1 MNMLSRLW
9 QHLSKKRRRQFIY
22 IQILIVVASFFE
34 MASLGAVIP
43 FLSVL
48 SEPELVF
55 QQDYMKPFI
64 DFFQF
69 KNPDELSLP
78 ITFLFIVLILVSA
91 IVRLILLW
99 ALVRLSQMAGSDLSI
114 NIYKHTLYQDYS
126 IHVSRNSSE
135 VINGIITKTA
145 TVTKGVIAPVL
156 NFISTVVTIVGII
169 GVLLFIDIYVTL
181 IGFIGFGGSYLL
193 VIYLTRRNL
202 RENSQNIAEKSDL
215 MVKSLQEGLEGIREV
230 LISNNQGFYTKLY
243 QNSDLQMRKA
253 TWRNEIIYS
262 SPRFGMEA
270 VGIGI
275 VALFAYSATL
285 QLGGIEQ
292 YLPVLGAFV
301 LGAQKLLPAIQ
312 KAYASYSRIRGGQY
326 SLHDVINLLDQPIP
340 EFANLP
346 LPEPAKFDNAI
357 EIKNLSF
364 RYSQDT
370 PYILRNLN
378 IEISKG
384 SVVGIVGTTGCGKS
398 TFLDLFMGLLIPT
411 QGEILIDGQVMS
423 HLNKRSWQRHI
434 SNVPQHIYLTDGT
447 IEENIAFGI
456 EREQIDHSQIT
467 KAAEW
472 AQISTLIDDLKYGY
486 QTLVGE
492 RGMRLSGG
500 QRQRIG
506 LARAFYKQSD
516 VLVLDEATSALD
528 DQTESAVMK
537 SIENMDDDITVLI
550 IAHRLTT
557 LKNCDKIIKFEKDF
571 SYKTLT
577 YDELMTQNSNTEEI
591 YAS

>member
-1 MNMLSRLW
+1 MLRKLW
-9 QHLSKKRRRQFIY
+9 HHLSKKRRRQFIF
-22 IQILIVVASFFE
+22 IQILIVFASFFE
-34 MASLGAVIP
+34 MASLGAVVP

-48 SEPELVF
+48 SQPDVVF
-55 QQDYMKPFI
+55 QQDYMRPFI
-64 DFFQF
+64 DLLDF
-69 KNPDELSLP
+69 KNPNELSLP
-78 ITFLFIVLILVSA
+78 ITVLFILLILISA
-91 IVRLILLW
+91 VVRLILLW

-126 IHVSRNSSE
+126 VHVSRNSSE
-135 VINGIITKTA
+135 VINGIITKTT

-156 NFISTVVTIVGII
+156 NFISTVVTIIGII
-169 GVLLFIDIYVTL
+169 AVLLLIDIYVTL
-181 IGFIGFGGSYLL
+181 VGFIGFGGSYLL

-230 LISNNQGFYTKLY
+230 LINNNQEFYTKLY
-243 QNSDLQMRKA
+243 QNSDLKMRIA

-312 KAYASYSRIRGGQY
+312 KAYASYSRIKGGQY
-326 SLHDVINLLDQPIP
+326 SLNDVIILLDQPIP
-340 EFANLP
+340 KFANLP
-346 LPEPAKFDNAI
+346 LPEPAKFNNAV
-357 EIKNLSF
+357 EINNLSF
-364 RYSQDT
+364 RYSNDS
-370 PYILRNLN
+370 PYILKNVNL
-378 IEISKG
+378 EILKG

-398 TFLDLFMGLLIPT
+398 TLLDLFMGLLIPT
-411 QGEILIDGQVMS
+411 EGRILVDGKTIS
-423 HLNKRSWQRHI
+423 HSNTRSWQRHI

-456 EREQIDHSQIT
+456 EKDQIDHSKII
-467 KAAEW
+467 KAAER
-472 AQISTLIDDLKYGY
+472 AQISSLIDDLKYGY

-506 LARAFYKQSD
+506 LARAFYKESD

-577 YDELMTQNSNTEEI
+577 YDELMMQNNKTEDI

>member
-1 MNMLSRLW
+1 MMLHRLW
-9 QHLSKKRRRQFIY
+9 HHLSKKRRRQFIF
-22 IQILIVVASFFE
+22 IQILIVFASFFE

-48 SEPELVF
+48 SEPDVVF
-55 QQDYMKPFI
+55 QQDYMRPFI
-64 DFFQF
+64 DFFDF
-69 KNPDELSLP
+69 KNPDELTLP
-78 ITFLFIVLILVSA
+78 ITIIFILLILISA
-91 IVRLILLW
+91 VVRLILLW

-126 IHVSRNSSE
+126 VHVSRNSSE
-135 VINGIITKTA
+135 VINGIITKTT

-156 NFISTVVTIVGII
+156 NFISTVVTIIGII
-169 GVLLFIDIYVTL
+169 AVLLLIDIYVTL
-181 IGFIGFGGSYLL
+181 LGFIGFGGSYLL

-230 LISNNQGFYTKLY
+230 LINNNQEFYTKLY
-243 QNSDLQMRKA
+243 QNSDLKMRIA

-270 VGIGI
+270 IGIGI

-312 KAYASYSRIRGGQY
+312 KAYASYSRIKGGQY
-326 SLHDVINLLDQPIP
+326 SLNDVIILLDQPIP
-340 EFANLP
+340 KFADLP
-346 LPEPAKFDNAI
+346 LPEPAQFNNAVVI
-357 EIKNLSF
+357 NNLSF
-364 RYSQDT
+364 RYSNDS
-370 PYILRNLN
+370 PYILKNVN
-378 IEISKG
+378 MEIPKG

-398 TFLDLFMGLLIPT
+398 TLLDLFMGLLIPT
-411 QGEILIDGQVMS
+411 EGRILVDGQTIS
-423 HLNKRSWQRHI
+423 HSNTRSWQRHI

-456 EREQIDHSQIT
+456 EKDQIDHSKIL
-467 KAAEW
+467 KAAER
-472 AQISTLIDDLKYGY
+472 AQISSLIDDLKYGY

-506 LARAFYKQSD
+506 LARAFYKESD

-577 YDELMTQNSNTEEI
+577 YDELMMQNNKSEDI